1 MKKAIQTAVLLTSV
15 LVASFSCEAAEGG
28 EVLWWMVGDDYK
40 SITGTTTDGSGTTM
54 TAGELKVSDARVR
67 YQDGSGNTLGYL
79 KLYGL
84 DSNGKVYELE
94 GAGGAEV
101 PAMFFGSLS
110 DLAGDLTA
118 YSFVLELGN
127 WKEGSWVHTS
137 MESQAASYES
147 LVANKHISQWHET
160 TPTYGTPWNP
170 TTGYQ
175 VVPEPNSGLLLLVG
189 GALLALRRRR
199 KRG

>member
-28 EVLWWMVGDDYK
+28 EVLWWMVGEDYK

-54 TAGELKVSDARVR
+54 TAGDLNVTDARVR
-67 YQDGSGNTLGYL
+67 WQNGSDSGYL
-79 KLYGL
+79 TLYGL
-84 DSNGKVYELE
+84 DSNGKVYSLE
-94 GAGGAEV
+94 GAGGVEV
-101 PAMFFGSLS
+101 PAMFFGNLS

-127 WKEGSWVHTS
+127 YQGGNWVHTS
-137 MESQAASYES
+137 MESEAAKYSD
-147 LVANKHISQWHET
+147 LVAKKHISQWHET
-160 TPTYGTPWNP
+160 TPTYGTPWAP
-170 TTGYQ
+170 TTGYK
-175 VVPEPNSGLLLLVG
+175 VVPEPSSGLMLLVG
-189 GALLALRRRR
+189 GALLMLRRR

>member
-1 MKKAIQTAVLLTSV
+1 MKTIMKSAVLLASV
-15 LVASFSCEAAEGG
+15 FVASLSCEAAEGG
-28 EVLWWMVGDDYK
+28 EVLWWMVGEDYT
-40 SITGTTTDGSGTTM
+40 SITGTTKEGDKM
-54 TAGELKVSDARVR
+54 TAKDLGVRDARVR

-84 DSNGKVYELE
+84 NSNGTVYELE

-101 PAMFFGSLS
+101 PAMFFGNLS

-170 TTGYQ
+170 TTGYT
-175 VVPEPNSGLLLLVG
+175 VVPEPSSGLMLLVG
-189 GALLALRRRR
+189 GALLMLRRRR
-199 KRG
+199 RG

>member
-1 MKKAIQTAVLLTSV
+1 MKTIMKSAVLLASV
-15 LVASFSCEAAEGG
+15 FVASLSCEAAEGG
-28 EVLWWMVGDDYK
+28 EVLWWMVGEDYT
-40 SITGTTTDGSGTTM
+40 SITGTTKEGDKM
-54 TAGELKVSDARVR
+54 TAKDLGVSDARVR

-84 DSNGKVYELE
+84 NSNGTVYELE

-127 WKEGSWVHTS
+127 YQGGSWVHTS
-137 MESQAASYES
+137 MESVAASYDD
-147 LVANKHISQWHET
+147 LKTKMHITDWHET
-160 TPTYGTPWNP
+160 TPIYGTPWQP
-170 TTGYQ
+170 TTGYT
-175 VVPEPNSGLLLLVG
+175 VVPEPSSGLMLLVG
-189 GALLALRRRR
+189 GAFLMLRRRR
-199 KRG
+199 RG

>member
-1 MKKAIQTAVLLTSV
+1 MKKFFERAF
-15 LVASFSCEAAEGG
+15 LVASMLVASLSCEAADGG
-28 EVLWWMVGDDYK
+28 EVLWWMIGDNYS
-40 SITGTTTDGSGTTM
+40 SIEGTATDGTTM
-54 TAGELKVSDARVR
+54 TAGELKVTDARVR
-67 YQDGSGNTLGYL
+67 YEGTDGSKGYL

-84 DSNGKVYELE
+84 DEGGNVYSLD
-94 GAGGAEV
+94 GVAGVGLPAEYF
-101 PAMFFGSLS
+101 ADLS
-110 DLAGDLTA
+110 GLSGTS

-170 TTGYQ
+170 TTGYT
-175 VVPEPNSGLLLLVG
+175 VVPEPSSGLMLLVG
-189 GALLALRRRR
+189 GALLMLRRRR
-199 KRG
+199 RG

>member
-1 MKKAIQTAVLLTSV
+1 
-15 LVASFSCEAAEGG
+15 
-28 EVLWWMVGDDYK
+28 
-40 SITGTTTDGSGTTM
+40 M
-54 TAGELKVSDARVR
+54 TAGELKVTDARVR

-84 DSNGKVYELE
+84 NSNGTVYELE

-127 WKEGSWVHTS
+127 WDNGNWVHTS

-160 TPTYGTPWNP
+160 TPTYGTPWAP
-170 TTGYQ
+170 TTGYK
-175 VVPEPNSGLLLLVG
+175 VVPEPSSGLMLLVG
-189 GALLALRRRR
+189 GALLMLRRRR
-199 KRG
+199 RG

>member
-28 EVLWWMVGDDYK
+28 EVLWWMVGEDYT
-40 SITGTTTDGSGTTM
+40 SITGTTKEGDKM
-54 TAGELKVSDARVR
+54 TAGELKVTDARVR

-84 DSNGKVYELE
+84 NSNGTVYELE

-127 WKEGSWVHTS
+127 WQGGSWVHTS
-137 MESQAASYES
+137 MESEAASYDN
-147 LVANKHISQWHET
+147 LKAQMHITDWHET
-160 TPTYGTPWNP
+160 TPSYGTPWTP
-170 TTGYQ
+170 TTGYT
-175 VVPEPNSGLLLLVG
+175 VVPEPNSGLMLLVG
-189 GALLALRRRR
+189 GALLMLRRR

>member
-1 MKKAIQTAVLLTSV
+1 MKKFFERAF
-15 LVASFSCEAAEGG
+15 LVASMLVASLSCEAADGG
-28 EVLWWMVGDDYK
+28 EVLWWMIGDNYS
-40 SITGTTTDGSGTTM
+40 SIEGTATDGTTM
-54 TAGELKVSDARVR
+54 TAGELKVTDVRVR
-67 YQDGSGNTLGYL
+67 YEGTDGSKGYL

-84 DSNGKVYELE
+84 DEGGNVYSLD
-94 GAGGAEV
+94 GVAGVGLPAEYF
-101 PAMFFGSLS
+101 ADLS
-110 DLAGDLTA
+110 GLSGTS

-170 TTGYQ
+170 TTGYT
-175 VVPEPNSGLLLLVG
+175 VVPEPSSGLMLLVG
-189 GALLALRRRR
+189 GAFLMLRRRR
-199 KRG
+199 RG

>member
-1 MKKAIQTAVLLTSV
+1 MKTAVLLASV
-15 LVASFSCEAAEGG
+15 FVASLSCEAAEGG
-28 EVLWWMVGDDYK
+28 EVLWWMVGEDYT
-40 SITGTTTDGSGTTM
+40 SITGTTKEGDKM
-54 TAGELKVSDARVR
+54 TAKDLGVRDARVR

-84 DSNGKVYELE
+84 NSNGTVYELE

-127 WKEGSWVHTS
+127 YEGGSWVHTS
-137 MESQAASYES
+137 MESKAASYGD

-160 TPTYGTPWNP
+160 TPTYGTPWRP
-170 TTGYQ
+170 TEGYK

-189 GALLALRRRR
+189 GALLTLRRRR
-199 KRG
+199 RRG